1 MTDEKK
7 KEYSMRI
14 GSANPSEIVV
24 ILYDMLKDDLTD
36 AASGNASDEGID
48 HAELVIGHLRASL
61 DFSKDCFETS
71 SQLLSLYD
79 YVGRLLSKARLKS
92 AGSADRGRLLDEA
105 LLVVAPLSEAFKE
118 VAAKDLRPA
127 AMANAEKTVAGMT
140 YGRAGLS
147 EETEN
152 YDRNRGFLA

>member
-7 KEYSMRI
+7 KEYVARI

-24 ILYDMLKDDLTD
+24 ILYDMLRDDLNE
-36 AASGNASDEGID
+36 AASGAAFDEAIH
-48 HAELVIGHLRASL
+48 HAELVISHLRDSL
-61 DFSKDCFETS
+61 DFSRECYETS
-71 SQLLSLYD
+71 SNLLSLYD
-79 YVGRLLSKARLKS
+79 YVGRLLSMARLKGEKS
-92 AGSADRGRLLDEA
+92 DERGKLINESLS
-105 LLVVAPLSEAFKE
+105 VIIPLSEAFLE
-118 VAAKDLRPA
+118 VASRDKRPA
-127 AMANAEKTVAGMT
+127 AMEKAEKTVAGMT

>member
-1 MTDEKK
+1 MKKKKK

-24 ILYDMLKDDLTD
+24 ILYDMLKDDL
-36 AASGNASDEGID
+36 SGTGSDEDID
-48 HAELVIGHLRASL
+48 HAELVIVHLRTSL
-61 DFSKDCFETS
+61 DFSKECYETS
-71 SQLLSLYD
+71 SNLLSLYD
-79 YVGRLLSKARLKS
+79 YVGRLLSKARLK
-92 AGSADRGRLLDEA
+92 GEKSADRVRLIDEA
-105 LLVVAPLSEAFKE
+105 ISVLDPLSEALRE
-118 VAAKDLRPA
+118 VASKDNRPA

-152 YDRNRGFLA
+152 YDRNRGFLV

>member
-24 ILYDMLKDDLTD
+24 ILYDILKDDL
-36 AASGNASDEGID
+36 SGTGSDEDID
-48 HAELVIGHLRASL
+48 HAELVIVHLRTSL
-61 DFSKDCFETS
+61 DFSKECYETS
-71 SQLLSLYD
+71 SNLLSLYD
-79 YVGRLLSKARLKS
+79 YVGRLLSKARLK
-92 AGSADRGRLLDEA
+92 GEKSADRVRLIDEA
-105 LLVVAPLSEAFKE
+105 ISVLDPLSEAFRE
-118 VAAKDLRPA
+118 VASKDNRPA
-127 AMANAEKTVAGMT
+127 AMANAEKTVAGIT

-152 YDRNRGFLA
+152 YDRNRGFLV